1 MSQYDFGTIDPYTDD
16 GVTLADMLNNWRDA
30 VHSWHRGA
38 ARPSY
43 AVPGMAWINDTGG
56 PTNWLVMVYL
66 GPSVGDLVLF
76 TYDTTTGVI
85 TASAAMLLAQSATNP
100 SMRWNAT
107 GNAADVK
114 AWRATVPV
122 GGTLRF
128 GAYNDAGVEV
138 GAITFNR
145 DGKLIADLSLAT
157 GLPPQGVFIGTA
169 PPGSPL
175 VGQQWWKSDDGVMY
189 LRYDDGN
196 SVQWVPA
203 APQAAPPPSSAWTLI
218 NRQVL
223 GGTAASIIVDGLA
236 GYRAI
241 KVLASLVPSVTNV
254 APVLR
259 VRKGGAAFSDANYSQ
274 SYSYSNS
281 TGTTAGLYQSALTG
295 WNLGGILVDANPR
308 GGGIVE
314 ATFNDITR
322 AGVWQRAHFT
332 CDFDGLSA
340 GAMTLSGSLIY
351 GTPANLPLDGL
362 QFDAVGGQFAA
373 GSSMFVTGMK

>member
-66 GPSVGDLVLF
+66 GPSVGDLMLF
-76 TYDTTTGVI
+76 TYDTTTGAI
-85 TASAAMLLAQSATNP
+85 SASAAILLAQSAANP

-114 AWRATVPV
+114 AWRATVPAA
-122 GGTLRF
+122 GTLRF

-138 GAITFNR
+138 GAIVFNR

-203 APQAAPPPSSAWTLI
+203 VPVGGVTGSTLLQTVDGRNGNLQSASVGIALNDTVPLVTAGFQYFSTSITPRKASSTLEVDFLVDFTTNPSDHTIFAMFRDGLNPAIATGYVLTPGPTSGAQCVIKARVPANAASPTTFTV
-218 NRQVL
+218 R
-223 GGTAASIIVDGLA
+223 GGTNGASPIYVNGTTTGRLM
-236 GYRAI
+236 GGT
-241 KVLASLVPSVTNV
+241 LAS
-254 APVLR
+254 
-259 VRKGGAAFSDANYSQ
+259 
-274 SYSYSNS
+274 
-281 TGTTAGLYQSALTG
+281 GLIIKEWS
-295 WNLGGILVDANPR
+295 
-308 GGGIVE
+308 
-314 ATFNDITR
+314 
-322 AGVWQRAHFT
+322 
-332 CDFDGLSA
+332 
-340 GAMTLSGSLIY
+340 
-351 GTPANLPLDGL
+351 
-362 QFDAVGGQFAA
+362 
-373 GSSMFVTGMK
+373 

>member
-85 TASAAMLLAQSATNP
+85 IASAAILLAQSATNP
-100 SMRWNAT
+100 SLRWNAT

-196 SVQWVPA
+196 TVQWVPA
-203 APQAAPPPSSAWTLI
+203 APQQSTRANFRTYDEYTANAGLNATIPNTDAVPLATAGTNILSRAITVAAGQRVRARFQGEFAMASAATMTTILTRTGSANALRCVGVTSASADYATPVLLEYEDAPAPGTYTYGINVGTNGPGFRFNGSSSGRWY
-218 NRQVL
+218 
-223 GGTAASIIVDGLA
+223 GGTSAA
-236 GYRAI
+236 
-241 KVLASLVPSVTNV
+241 T
-254 APVLR
+254 
-259 VRKGGAAFSDANYSQ
+259 
-274 SYSYSNS
+274 
-281 TGTTAGLYQSALTG
+281 LT
-295 WNLGGILVDANPR
+295 LEV
-308 GGGIVE
+308 
-314 ATFNDITR
+314 
-322 AGVWQRAHFT
+322 
-332 CDFDGLSA
+332 
-340 GAMTLSGSLIY
+340 Y
-351 GTPANLPLDGL
+351 TP
-362 QFDAVGGQFAA
+362 
-373 GSSMFVTGMK
+373 